1 MDYFIWD
8 KKSNLLGL
16 TANMLFNSRPDL
28 KYDDVIVIHKEG
40 DPENIVMVETKNE
53 LKLTYDI
60 KSDNADVV
68 GFVTA
73 IILAEDD
80 PQTIN
85 EKLNNI
91 DKKKEKVEELPQE
104 EEDMLFEYAK
114 LLEDIINKMEPIDP
128 DKIED
133 DELYN
138 LPVPIKGSYRD
149 PECKIIDLENMDD
162 DIKETK
168 LEIKLKHAF
177 VSELADMTKMR
188 CMEEF
193 NEELKELEDKREQY
207 LHECNSNM
215 VDVYSEKIEAKIAE
229 IMDSCDATITLSV
242 NKIYEYDDVVLAD
255 CVNGQTLI
263 IQRDIISSMRTN
275 SFLFNKSVGDDD
287 DKNERHRSFHKTVTI
302 TLDECYNEVVER
314 DNTIFVIAI

>member
-28 KYDDVIVIHKEG
+28 KYDDVIVIHKKG

-73 IILAEDD
+73 IILADDD
-80 PQTIN
+80 PQTIY

-91 DKKKEKVEELPQE
+91 DKKQEKVEELPQE
-104 EEDMLFEYAK
+104 DEDKLFEYAK
-114 LLEDIINKMEPIDP
+114 LLEDIINNMEPIDP
-128 DKIED
+128 DKIEVED

-138 LPVPIKGSYRD
+138 LPVPTRGSYTD
-149 PECKIIDLENMDD
+149 PVCKIIDLEDMDD

-168 LEIKLKHAF
+168 LEIVLKHAF

-193 NEELKELEDKREQY
+193 NNELKELEDKREQY
-207 LHECNSNM
+207 LHEYNSNM
-215 VDVYSEKIEAKIAE
+215 VDMYSQKIEAKIAE
-229 IMDSCDATITLSV
+229 IMDSCDATITLTV
-242 NKIYEYDDVVLAD
+242 NKIYEYDDVVIAD

-263 IQRDIISSMRTN
+263 VQQDIISSMRTN
-275 SFLFNKSVGDDD
+275 AFLFNKASNDNE
-287 DKNERHRSFHKTVTI
+287 NERHRSFHKTVTV

>member
-28 KYDDVIVIHKEG
+28 KYDDVIVIHKKNE
-40 DPENIVMVETKNE
+40 PENIVMVETKNE

-91 DKKKEKVEELPQE
+91 DKKQEKVEELPKE
-104 EEDMLFEYAK
+104 DEDMLFEYAK
-114 LLEDIINKMEPIDP
+114 LLEDIINNMEPIDP

-138 LPVPIKGSYRD
+138 LPVSSPGSYED
-149 PECKIIDLENMDD
+149 PVCKIIDLEDMDD

-168 LEIKLKHAF
+168 LEITLKHAF

-207 LHECNSNM
+207 MHEYNSSM
-215 VDVYSEKIEAKIAE
+215 VEVYSQKIETKLNE
-229 IMDSCDATITLSV
+229 IIDSCDAIITLSV

-263 IQRDIISSMRTN
+263 IQRDVISSMRTN
-275 SFLFNKSVGDDD
+275 SFIYNKTAEES
-287 DKNERHRSFHKTVTI
+287 ERCRSFHKTVTI